1 MAVART
7 QTLDQ
12 RTAIFNGLVG
22 RNRLV
27 AGLRIAVPLAG
38 IVAFLLLIGQIWLA
52 GMARQYGVSG
62 MRIDRG
68 NLVVET
74 PQYAGIGA
82 DGSRYVANAKE
93 ARTPLDQPSII
104 DMTTATFDFTKPGG
118 AAYHGAGDTATLD
131 THTQHLTV
139 PGITHVHSDDG
150 MFGTLNEVHADFH
163 ANTVNADG
171 AVDLTFQDG
180 TNLKAGNMVYQGKL
194 QLWSFAGGVTM
205 VVPDLPKGPLARF
218 HLWSSPWADWIA
230 EP

>member
-7 QTLDQ
+7 QTFDQ

-27 AGLRIAVPLAG
+27 TVLRIAVPAAG
-38 IVAFLLLIGQIWLA
+38 IAAFLLLIGQIWLA

-82 DGSRYVANAKE
+82 DGSRYVANARE
-93 ARTPLDQPSII
+93 ARTPLDQPNLI
-104 DMTTATFDFTKPGG
+104 DMTAATLDYYKSDGSVF
-118 AAYHGAGDTATLD
+118 HGSGDSATLD
-131 THTQHLTV
+131 TGRQYLTV
-139 PGITHVHSDDG
+139 PGVTHITSDDG
-150 MFGTLNEVHADFH
+150 MFGTLNEVRSDAA
-163 ANTVNADG
+163 ANIIKAEG

-180 TNLKAGNMVYQGKL
+180 TKLKSDRMHYEGDR
-194 QLWSFAGGVTM
+194 QLWTFEGRVSM
-205 VVPDLPKGPLARF
+205 VLPGLPTSPRARF
-218 HLWSSPWADWIA
+218 FLWPTPWAA
-230 EP
+230 MVPP